1 MNNCY
6 TAGTIGSG
14 RRFSVYCVEEI
25 EWQQFWE
32 VSNLQAAGGRSPA
45 AVQAGL
51 GSQNIDLMVY
61 VPEFFNIKGRDL
73 PTTAR
78 SSRSKRNLSNSN
90 QC

>member
-1 MNNCY
+1 MNDSY
-6 TAGTIGSG
+6 MASMIGSG
-14 RRFSVYCVEEI
+14 RRLSVHCVEEI
-25 EWQQFWE
+25 EWLQFWE

-51 GSQNIDLMVY
+51 GSQNIDLMVD

-78 SSRSKRNLSNSN
+78 SSRSKRNLSN
-90 QC
+90 